1 MTGETRGC
9 TCEFEVEH
17 GYPALVDDEKTAVF
31 LREKLQKAGMNARK
45 AQAIMGVEDFAF
57 HTMKV
62 KNKKP
67 PLDTTLVLSYNEQ
80 RKAMKET
87 STPGQTHRK
96 RPVDERRGQRSVANT
111 FRSFAPKRDE

>member
-1 MTGETRGC
+1 MRPE
-9 TCEFEVEH
+9 
-17 GYPALVDDEKTAVF
+17 AVPVNLKWSMAIRHWSMMKKQPYF
-31 LREKLQKAGMNARK
+31 TKKLQKAGMKARK
-45 AQAIMGVEDFAF
+45 AQAIISVEDFAF

-87 STPGQTHRK
+87 STHR
-96 RPVDERRGQRSVANT
+96 ANQQK
-111 FRSFAPKRDE
+111 AAG

>member
-9 TCEFEVEH
+9 TCEFKVEH
-17 GYPALVDDEKTAVF
+17 SYPALVDDEKTAVF

-45 AQAIMGVEDFAF
+45 MQAIKGVENFAF
-57 HTMKV
+57 HTMEV

-67 PLDTTLVLSYNEQ
+67 PLDTTTAVSYNEQ

-87 STPGQTHRK
+87 STHRTNPQK
-96 RPVDERRGQRSVANT
+96 AAG
-111 FRSFAPKRDE
+111 